1 MFNIAFPEFIVIGV
15 IALIV
20 IGPDKLPKLAQ
31 TAGVLMGRM
40 QRYMSSIKSDID
52 NELKNQD
59 LQKLHDELKQHNSG
73 LNDELRRGMQPVENV
88 IRRPPQSDQTD
99 QTDQTDSH
107 DESITTNPHVTEPST
122 GKPVD

>member
-40 QRYMSSIKSDID
+40 QRYMNNIKNDID
-52 NELKNQD
+52 SELKNQD
-59 LQKLHDELKQHNSG
+59 LLKLHDELKQHNNG
-73 LNDELRRGMQPVENV
+73 LNDELRRGMQPVEDV
-88 IRRPPQSDQTD
+88 IRRPSQSDQAT
-99 QTDQTDSH
+99 QTDDH
-107 DESITTNPHVTEPST
+107 AESITTTQHATEPST

>member
-40 QRYMSSIKSDID
+40 QRYMNNIKNDID
-52 NELKNQD
+52 SELKNQD
-59 LQKLHDELKQHNSG
+59 LLKLHDELKQHNNG
-73 LNDELRRGMQPVENV
+73 LNDELRRGMQPVEDV
-88 IRRPPQSDQTD
+88 IRRPSQADQATQTD
-99 QTDQTDSH
+99 DH
-107 DESITTNPHVTEPST
+107 AESITTTQHATEPST